1 MSLKRQQVQY
11 ISGAHR
17 RLRRMGLYVHVPF
30 CAKKC
35 AYCDFYSLTDPSAMD
50 DYIKALAVDFRRS
63 RADLAGACVET
74 VYFGG
79 GTPGI
84 LGPKRLA
91 WLLQK
96 MRRAFEFTSDA
107 EITLETNPAT
117 LRFEDYQK
125 LRRAGFNRISFGVQS
140 LNDSELKRLGRI
152 HNSKEAELAVRDAR
166 RAGFENISID
176 IMFGLPGQTEESLL
190 TTLAHARDL
199 EPDHISFYGLKI
211 EEGTHFYDIK
221 DALDLPDEDLYAK
234 LYLSGAQKLCDMG
247 YAQYEIS
254 NFAKEGFA
262 CRHNL
267 KYWKLNEYI
276 GFGPA
281 AHSFINATRYGLT
294 RDLTGYI
301 NAVRNG
307 TLPERSEEE
316 LIEPEA
322 QIREYVMMS
331 LRLTDGINR
340 MVFEA
345 RFGQSFEKVDEFFTR
360 ISKGGLAE
368 RTEYGWRLTMKGFL
382 ISNTIIVKLLE
393 YAIDN
398 KFKAN

>member
-1 MSLKRQQVQY
+1 MSLKHLQVQY

-17 RLRRMGLYVHVPF
+17 RLRRMGIYVHVPF

-35 AYCDFYSLTDPSAMD
+35 AYCDFYSTTDTSAMD

-63 RADLAGACVET
+63 RADLSGASVET

-79 GTPGI
+79 GTPGM

-91 WLLQK
+91 WLLKKLRQN
-96 MRRAFEFTSDA
+96 FDFTADA
-107 EITLETNPAT
+107 EITLESNPAT
-117 LRFEDYQK
+117 LSFEDYQK

-152 HNSKEAELAVRDAR
+152 HNSREAAQAVRDAR

-176 IMFGLPGQTEESLL
+176 IMFGLPGQTVDSLM
-190 TTLAHARDL
+190 TTLSDAREL
-199 EPDHISFYGLKI
+199 APDHISFYGLKI
-211 EEGTHFYDIK
+211 EEGTPFYDIK
-221 DALDLPDEDLYAK
+221 DTLDLPDEDEYAK

-247 YAQYEIS
+247 YTQYEIS
-254 NFAKEGFA
+254 NFAKDGFA

-267 KYWKLNEYI
+267 KYWKLNEYV

-294 RDLTGYI
+294 RDLAGYI
-301 NAVRNG
+301 NAVKSG
-307 TLPERSEEE
+307 ALPERSEEE

-322 QIREYVMMS
+322 QIREYIMMS
-331 LRLTDGINR
+331 LRLADGINR

-345 RFGQSFEKVDEFFTR
+345 RFGQSFDKVEEFFSR
-360 ISKGGLAE
+360 ISKGGLSE

-382 ISNTIIVKLLE
+382 ISNTIIIKLLE
-393 YAIDN
+393 YIG
-398 KFKAN
+398 K

>member
-1 MSLKRQQVQY
+1 MSLKHLQVQY

-17 RLRRMGLYVHVPF
+17 RLRRMGIYVHIPF

-35 AYCDFYSLTDPSAMD
+35 AYCDFYSTTDTSAMD

-63 RADLAGACVET
+63 RADLSGASVET

-79 GTPGI
+79 GTPGM

-91 WLLQK
+91 WLLKKLRQNF
-96 MRRAFEFTSDA
+96 AFTADA
-107 EITLETNPAT
+107 EITLESNPAT
-117 LRFEDYQK
+117 LSFEDYQK

-152 HNSKEAELAVRDAR
+152 HNSREAAQAVRDAR

-176 IMFGLPGQTEESLL
+176 IMFGLPGQTVDSLM
-190 TTLAHARDL
+190 TTLSDAREL
-199 EPDHISFYGLKI
+199 APDHISFYGLKI
-211 EEGTHFYDIK
+211 EEGTPFHDIK
-221 DALDLPDEDLYAK
+221 DSLDLPDEDEYAK

-247 YAQYEIS
+247 YIQYEIS
-254 NFAKEGFA
+254 NFAKDGFA

-267 KYWKLNEYI
+267 KYWKLNEYV

-294 RDLTGYI
+294 RDLAGYI
-301 NAVRNG
+301 NAVRSG
-307 TLPERSEEE
+307 ALPERSEEE

-322 QIREYVMMS
+322 QIREYIMMS
-331 LRLTDGINR
+331 LRLADGINR

-345 RFGQSFEKVDEFFTR
+345 RFGQSFDKVEEFFSR

-382 ISNTIIVKLLE
+382 ISNTIIIKLLE
-393 YAIDN
+393 YIG
-398 KFKAN
+398 K